1 MTPEDQAR
9 WRALTL
15 EVINEIIHLEG
26 GSVFVGEV
34 RIVPAATFVDHT
46 HGTAMLLDD
55 GTIAVRVAVD
65 RSPTAVGD
73 TILHEI
79 AHVLLGPE
87 HIDNPDHGPRF
98 QDLYAHLKTTYLDTV
113 TDDLPR

>member
-1 MTPEDQAR
+1 MTGADQLR
-9 WRALTL
+9 WRGLVL
-15 EVINEIIHLEG
+15 DLINEIIHIEG

-55 GTIAVRVAVD
+55 GTIAVRIAVE
-65 RSPTAVGD
+65 RAPAAVGD

-79 AHVLLGPE
+79 AHILLGTE

-98 QDLYAHLKTTYLDTV
+98 QDLYTHLKAKYLDTV